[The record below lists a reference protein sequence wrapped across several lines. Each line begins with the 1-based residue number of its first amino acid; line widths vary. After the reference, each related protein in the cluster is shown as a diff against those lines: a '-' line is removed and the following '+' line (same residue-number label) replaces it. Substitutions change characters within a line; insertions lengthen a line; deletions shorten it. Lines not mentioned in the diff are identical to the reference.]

1 MDETNAHYGGF
12 NQRGSNVFWTNGGI
26 DPWHAMS
33 VIESDNQDVVY
44 IPVYILMFYILQ
56 TASHCAPLYAESNS
70 DPESIKMARYLTE
83 QHIAKYLAGNN

>member
-12 NQRGSNVFWTNGGI
+12 NQRGSNIFWTNGGI

-44 IPVYILMFYILQ
+44 IPVYINV
-56 TASHCAPLYAESNS
+56 LYFIDCFSLC
-70 DPESIKMARYLTE
+70 SIICRKQFRSR
-83 QHIAKYLAGNN
+83 KYKDGTLFD